1 MSFEWPYALLGLAL
15 LPALAALYV
24 FVQRRRRA
32 YAVRFTNLALLG
44 QVVGRRPGFRRHV
57 PPLLFLLGLAA
68 LLISLA
74 RPNAEITVPREQAT
88 VMLVMDV
95 SGSMD
100 ATDVQPNRLA
110 AAKDAAGRFLDE
122 IPAGVQVGVVS
133 FESNARTV
141 AQPTRD
147 RTLVRNA
154 VGSLRASGGTA
165 MGDAIVEALE
175 ASSGQPTENARGGQD
190 NSNSAAST
198 TPGEERVPT
207 VILLLSDGTSTTGRT
222 QPLDAAETA
231 RETGVPV
238 FTIALGTPTGSIET
252 RSGSRIQRQR
262 VPPDPETLREV
273 AETTGGRFFE
283 APSSEDLRGVYEELA
298 SRVGFVTEEQ
308 EVTALFAA
316 AGATLMLVGGV
327 LSMFWFAR
335 LP

>member
-1 MSFEWPYALLGLAL
+1 
-15 LPALAALYV
+15 
-24 FVQRRRRA
+24 
-32 YAVRFTNLALLG
+32 
-44 QVVGRRPGFRRHV
+44 
-57 PPLLFLLGLAA
+57 
-68 LLISLA
+68 
-74 RPNAEITVPREQAT
+74 
-88 VMLVMDV
+88 
-95 SGSMD
+95 MD

-110 AAKDAAGRFLDE
+110 AAKDAAGKFLDE

-147 RTLVRNA
+147 RTVVRNA

-175 ASSGQPTENARGGQD
+175 ASSNQPTESTRVGQD
-190 NSNSAAST
+190 NSNNASSPANSAAT
-198 TPGEERVPT
+198 TAAGGERAPT
-207 VILLLSDGTSTTGRT
+207 VILLLSDGASTTGRT
-222 QPLDAAETA
+222 QPLDAAEVA

-238 FTIALGTPTGSIET
+238 FTIALGTPTGTIET
-252 RSGSRIQRQR
+252 RSVSRGTQRQR

-316 AGATLMLVGGV
+316 AGAALMLVGGV